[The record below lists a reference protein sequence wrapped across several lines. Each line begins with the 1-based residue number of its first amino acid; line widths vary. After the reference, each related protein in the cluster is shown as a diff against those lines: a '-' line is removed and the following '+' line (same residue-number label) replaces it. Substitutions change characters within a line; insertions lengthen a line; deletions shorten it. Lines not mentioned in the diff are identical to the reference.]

1 MSSFVQVT
9 MNGSLLYVST
19 VKFVGAAVT
28 SVIGSLSPLFAL
40 PISMIF
46 LKERIT
52 RVAMIG
58 VAVTI
63 AGVILVVLG
72 V

>member
-1 MSSFVQVT
+1 

-40 PISMIF
+40 PISIIF